1 MFLGLIRRQE
11 AFLVI
16 CLFALGFI
24 YHLSCALLCIARNS
38 LPQVPCQLD
47 FAVSD
52 PGEAPQKIKGGGN
65 EAMVFL
71 PDIPPP

>member
-1 MFLGLIRRQE
+1 MFLGSIRRQE
-11 AFLVI
+11 A
-16 CLFALGFI
+16 LFGHLPVCSWL
-24 YHLSCALLCIARNS
+24 HLSPFPCSALYCKGPLAPGP
-38 LPQVPCQLD
+38 LLD

-71 PDIPPP
+71 PDMSPP